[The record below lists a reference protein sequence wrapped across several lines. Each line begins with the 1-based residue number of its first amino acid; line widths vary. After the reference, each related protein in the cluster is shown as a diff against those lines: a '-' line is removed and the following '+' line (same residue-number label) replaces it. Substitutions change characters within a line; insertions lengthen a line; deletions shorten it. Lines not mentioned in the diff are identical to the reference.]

1 MYDPLFKP
9 CWYTQG
15 PFERA
20 TQGVRVDGISFT
32 EFAGRSGDSPRY
44 GPERSGSDALL
55 RAHGGAGMFAKQIMR
70 EQGAEGFGDSR
81 LTCKT
86 LCFKVSLWAWLAGQN
101 GPLHSDSLSPLVVP
115 AHSWTFSVQKAAS
128 AYDGDIK
135 VVATGRRD

>member
-1 MYDPLFKP
+1 MASQGLAEGGAVYDPLFKP

-15 PFERA
+15 PFVRA

-70 EQGAEGFGDSR
+70 EQGAEGSGDSPR
-81 LTCKT
+81 YGT
-86 LCFKVSLWAWLAGQN
+86 
-101 GPLHSDSLSPLVVP
+101 GPY
-115 AHSWTFSVQKAAS
+115 TQKKDDPDA
-128 AYDGDIK
+128 
-135 VVATGRRD
+135 